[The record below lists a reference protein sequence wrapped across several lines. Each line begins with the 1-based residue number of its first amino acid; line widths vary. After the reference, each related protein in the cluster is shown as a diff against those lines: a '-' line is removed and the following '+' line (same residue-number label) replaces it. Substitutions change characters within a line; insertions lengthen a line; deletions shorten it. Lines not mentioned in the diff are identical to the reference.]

1 MSGRTDS
8 SSLREIQLQSS
19 ATAAIATKL
28 RRHRYVIVNRAT
40 KRQRIA
46 SSTGTH
52 VQKFC
57 ISVQPVVKN
66 NNDRSKYYRVLQKC

>member
-19 ATAAIATKL
+19 ATAAIATEL
-28 RRHRYVIVNRAT
+28 HRYVIVNRAT

-52 VQKFC
+52 VQKFY